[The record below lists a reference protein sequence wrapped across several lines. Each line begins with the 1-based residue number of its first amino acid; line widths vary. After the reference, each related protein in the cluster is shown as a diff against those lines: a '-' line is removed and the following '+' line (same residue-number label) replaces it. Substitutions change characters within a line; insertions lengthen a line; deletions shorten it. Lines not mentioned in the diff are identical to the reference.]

1 MFGSQILMKYVKD
14 GVKKKKPAVHLGS
27 HYLKIYLGH

>member
-1 MFGSQILMKYVKD
+1 MLGSQILMKYVKD
-14 GVKKKKPAVHLGS
+14 GVKKNPAVHLGS